1 MPQVVSCLLMNKHK
15 QILILKRSQKVRTY
29 KGKWGVAAGYIEE
42 DETPYET
49 ALKEIQE
56 ETGLHE
62 NDVRLFREGEV
73 IKFTDVDENK
83 TYHWE
88 VHPFLF
94 FVETHKT
101 IRIDWEHTEYQWID
115 PSNITQYETVPHLKE
130 IVRKLFP
137 EEE

>member
-1 MPQVVSCLLMNKHK
+1 MPEVVSCLLMNKQK

-56 ETGLHE
+56 ETGLRE
-62 NDVRLFREGEV
+62 DDVRLFREGN
-73 IKFTDVDENK
+73 IIRFTDVDENT

-94 FVETHKT
+94 FVETDKQ
-101 IRIDWEHTEYQWID
+101 IQIDWEHTEYRWID
-115 PSNITQYETVPHLKE
+115 PVAIEQYETVPRLKE
-130 IVRKLFP
+130 IVHKLFP
-137 EEE
+137 EE